1 MPTSPKVTDV
11 VFWTPS
17 ERTFTVEVLPV
28 VVIAALGNW
37 STSLAVCTITA
48 TSAVIPSFTS
58 DGVFFRATVTGYST
72 TLLTTVDV
80 GETAVT
86 TPVTSVSG
94 RAARVTVAG

>member
-1 MPTSPKVTDV
+1 M
-11 VFWTPS
+11 
-17 ERTFTVEVLPV
+17 EVLPV
-28 VVIAALGNW
+28 VVMAALGSS
-37 STSLAVCTITA
+37 STSLAVWTITA

-58 DGVFFRATVTGYST
+58 DGALFRAMVTGYST

-94 RAARVTVAG
+94 RAAKVIVAGWPTAIFVASASA